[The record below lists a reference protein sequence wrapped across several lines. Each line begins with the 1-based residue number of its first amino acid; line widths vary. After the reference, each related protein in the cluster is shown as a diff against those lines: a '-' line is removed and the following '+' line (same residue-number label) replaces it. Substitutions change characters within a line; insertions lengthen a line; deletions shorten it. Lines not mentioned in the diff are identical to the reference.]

1 MNDWRLQI
9 DDLGLSYG
17 PRRVLHHLNWQ
28 IGSGQLVALIGPN
41 GSGKTSLLRSVAGAV
56 AVQNG
61 RILVDGHVAGSES
74 ARQALG
80 YAVSVEV
87 LPAELSLSDCI
98 QLLAQVRGV
107 AGLDAPT
114 QALADRFGLAQWWHT
129 PVEACSLGT
138 RQKLSVLLALLG
150 APRLIVLDESLNGL
164 DPASARHLKRHL
176 RERVDGDGSSVI
188 LATHGLS
195 ATEHDVDRVALL
207 LDGQIAHQ
215 WTQAEL
221 HSARERGE
229 SLEDLVA
236 DRMERDEV
244 RPPIET
250 SRP

>member
-1 MNDWRLQI
+1 MESPMSHPRLQI
-9 DDLGLSYG
+9 QDLRLRYG
-17 PRRVLHHLNWQ
+17 SRQVLHDLHWE
-28 IGSGQLVALIGPN
+28 IAAAQLIALIGPN
-41 GSGKTSLLRSVAGAV
+41 GSGKTSLLRSVAGSLP
-56 AVQNG
+56 VQHG
-61 RILVDGHVAGSES
+61 SILIDGHAAGSES
-74 ARQALG
+74 ARHALG

-114 QALADRFGLAQWWHT
+114 QALADRFGLANWWHT

-176 RERVDGDGSSVI
+176 RERVDSDGSSVI

-215 WTQAEL
+215 WMQAEL
-221 HSARERGE
+221 CSARERGE

-236 DRMERDEV
+236 DRMEAL
-244 RPPIET
+244 PNT
-250 SRP
+250 A

>member
-1 MNDWRLQI
+1 MESRMNDWRLQI

-17 PRRVLHHLNWQ
+17 PRRVLQHLNWQ

-41 GSGKTSLLRSVAGAV
+41 GSGKTSLLRSVAGAI
-56 AVQNG
+56 AVQSG
-61 RILVDGHVAGSES
+61 RILVDGHAAGSDE
-74 ARQALG
+74 ARRALG
-80 YAVSVEV
+80 YAVSVET

-98 QLLAQVRGV
+98 QLLAPVRGV
-107 AGLDAPT
+107 NGLDAPSE
-114 QALADRFGLAQWWHT
+114 ALADRFGLAHWWHT
-129 PVEACSLGT
+129 PVDACSLGT

-176 RERVDGDGSSVI
+176 RERVEADGSSVI

-195 ATEHDVDRVALL
+195 ATEHDVARVALL

-244 RPPIET
+244 RP
-250 SRP
+250 

>member
-107 AGLDAPT
+107 AGLDATT
-114 QALADRFGLAQWWHT
+114 QALADRFGLSNGGT
-129 PVEACSLGT
+129 PVVRARSAHGETLGC
-138 RQKLSVLLALLG
+138 LSVG
-150 APRLIVLDESLNGL
+150 ATRLIVLDESST
-164 DPASARHLKRHL
+164 ASTRP
-176 RERVDGDGSSVI
+176 
-188 LATHGLS
+188 S
-195 ATEHDVDRVALL
+195 ATSNVTCANGSTATAV
-207 LDGQIAHQ
+207 
-215 WTQAEL
+215 
-221 HSARERGE
+221 
-229 SLEDLVA
+229 
-236 DRMERDEV
+236 
-244 RPPIET
+244 
-250 SRP
+250 